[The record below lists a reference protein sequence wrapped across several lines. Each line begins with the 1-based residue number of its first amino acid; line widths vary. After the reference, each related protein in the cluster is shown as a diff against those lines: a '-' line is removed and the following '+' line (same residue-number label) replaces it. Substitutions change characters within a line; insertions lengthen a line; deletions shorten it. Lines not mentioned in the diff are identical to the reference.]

1 MKLSIVIPAL
11 NEEKSIAKIIERC
24 LSRREDIITHTA
36 VTEVDIVV
44 VSDGS
49 TDRTAAIANSYKG
62 ISTIVFEE
70 NRGYG
75 AAIKSGWQESDG
87 DLLAFLDAD
96 GTCDPK
102 YFVPMCQ
109 IIQESDVDIVLGSR
123 MGPESKMPKIRRI
136 GNTIFAILLGFLSRE
151 KLTDAASGMRVVRK
165 TSLER
170 ILPLPDGLHFTPAMS
185 ARALVD
191 PELKVEEIP
200 MHYEE
205 REGRSK
211 LSVIKDG
218 IRFLKVIVS
227 TAIYMRPSRLTMPV
241 ITILI
246 LVSLA
251 VSIYPIYYYYLHR
264 SILEWMIYRF
274 LFVALIDSLAVTIF
288 CSTIIAEHTIELSLM
303 RYKRFLRRYRRWW
316 GLGGIRFFL
325 LAGMLLFSF
334 SIYLVLPGLNS
345 YVSTGRISPNTL
357 HWSRV
362 VVSSFFIFNFFQFLA
377 TASLLKI
384 ISALNIRQP
393 YLMGK
398 RVE

>member
-24 LSRREDIITHTA
+24 LSRREEIMTHTA

-44 VSDGS
+44 ISDGS

-75 AAIKSGWQESDG
+75 AAIKSGWRESGG

-102 YFVPMCQ
+102 YFIPMCQ
-109 IIQESDVDIVLGSR
+109 TIQESDVDIVLGSR
-123 MGPESKMPKIRRI
+123 MGPDSKMPKIRRI
-136 GNTIFAILLGFLSRE
+136 GNTMFTLLLGFLSRE
-151 KLTDAASGMRVVRK
+151 QLTDAASGMRVVRK

-191 PELKVEEIP
+191 PELKIGEIP
-200 MHYEE
+200 MLYEE
-205 REGRSK
+205 RVGRSK

-241 ITILI
+241 IGGLILI
-246 LVSLA
+246 SLA
-251 VSIYPIYYYYLHR
+251 VSIYPMYYYYLHR
-264 SILEWMIYRF
+264 SIFEWMIYRF
-274 LFVALIDSLAVTIF
+274 LFVALVGSVAITIF
-288 CSTIIAEHTIELSLM
+288 FYPTI
-303 RYKRFLRRYRRWW
+303 
-316 GLGGIRFFL
+316 
-325 LAGMLLFSF
+325 
-334 SIYLVLPGLNS
+334 VP
-345 YVSTGRISPNTL
+345 
-357 HWSRV
+357 
-362 VVSSFFIFNFFQFLA
+362 
-377 TASLLKI
+377 
-384 ISALNIRQP
+384 
-393 YLMGK
+393 
-398 RVE
+398 